1 MNEHMAKSSLTRP
14 KNPMPA
20 SVRRALNEHGLMEA
34 YRARPP
40 YQQNDYLG
48 WIAQAKLDAT
58 KQKRLEQMLREL
70 KGGTLYMN
78 MAWNPRK
85 SACGKQ

>member
-1 MNEHMAKSSLTRP
+1 MTRSASKLKRP
-14 KNPMPA
+14 KNPM
-20 SVRRALNEHGLMEA
+20 SSRVRNALNERGLMGA

-58 KQKRLEQMLREL
+58 KQKRLDQMLEEL
-70 KGGTLYMN
+70 EDGSLYMN
-78 MAWNPRK
+78 MAWKPDAER
-85 SACGKQ
+85 G